1 MMDYRF
7 EAQQESN
14 IVFLGNV
21 AYDTTEEQLRK
32 VLELAG
38 PVVDIKLVF
47 DTVTN
52 RAKGFGFC
60 QYVDVNTAA
69 SAIKNLNDT
78 QVDGRNVKIGYAD
91 RDRVRRYLG
100 TDGTTISGGSGVGGG
115 GGGFGSGAYVPR
127 PSPTEQTSFST
138 SLSKTVRPEQVDAL
152 VNSLNDQQKNDLLA
166 QFRSFASV
174 NTTKAREELSKN
186 PALAYALLGSLEA
199 LNAVDR
205 NTLSRIKSGSSS
217 GGGGGYTMASGTVRP
232 PHMQNPHPRHPPPPP
247 PQAMGGGRVP
257 VPPHLAQQRPP
268 MHNQAYSEPESNR
281 NMESPGAYGQGTPS
295 YDDQSTSSAPPE
307 NPSSI
312 EMNNAEVLKQLLS
325 LTDEQLA
332 QLPED
337 HRQQIV
343 DLKRQ
348 LESA

>member
-21 AYDTTEEQLRK
+21 AYDTTEEQLRR

-38 PVVDIKLVF
+38 PVVDIKLIF
-47 DTVTN
+47 DQVTN

-69 SAIKNLNDT
+69 SAINNLNDT
-78 QVDGRNVKIGYAD
+78 QVDGRNIKIGYAD

-100 TDGTTISGGSGVGGG
+100 TDGTTISGSGGGGVGGG
-115 GGGFGSGAYVPR
+115 GGGGSHISR
-127 PSPTEQTSFST
+127 PPPTEQAPFSTSFS
-138 SLSKTVRPEQVDAL
+138 KTIRPEQVDGLMA
-152 VNSLNDQQKNDLLA
+152 SLDDQQKNDLLV
-166 QFRSFASV
+166 QFRSFANV
-174 NTTKAREELSKN
+174 NTTKAKEELSKN
-186 PALAYALLGSLEA
+186 PALAYALLSSLEA
-199 LNAVDR
+199 LNMVDR
-205 NTLSRIKSGSSS
+205 NTLSRIKSGNQ
-217 GGGGGYTMASGTVRP
+217 GGGYNMPSGAMRP
-232 PHMQNPHPRHPPPPP
+232 PHMPNPHSRHPPP
-247 PQAMGGGRVP
+247 PQAMGSRMP
-257 VPPHLAQQRPP
+257 VSPPFAQQRSP
-268 MHNQAYSEPESNR
+268 MQNHAYSEPASNR
-281 NMESPGAYGQGTPS
+281 NMASPGTYGSATPS
-295 YDDQSTSSAPPE
+295 YDDHNTSSAPPE
-307 NPSSI
+307 NSST

>member
-1 MMDYRF
+1 MDYRF

-21 AYDTTEEQLRK
+21 AYETTEEQLRR

-47 DTVTN
+47 DPVTN

-60 QYVDVNTAA
+60 QYVDINTAA

-78 QVDGRNVKIGYAD
+78 QVDGRNIKIGYAD
-91 RDRVRRYLG
+91 RERVRRYLG
-100 TDGTTISGGSGVGGG
+100 TDGTTISGGGGG
-115 GGGFGSGAYVPR
+115 GGGAHVPR
-127 PSPTEQTSFST
+127 PAPSEQASFST
-138 SLSKTVRPEQVDAL
+138 SFEKTIRPEQVDGIVA
-152 VNSLNDQQKNDLLA
+152 SLDDQQKNDLLA

-186 PALAYALLGSLEA
+186 PALAYALLCSLES
-199 LNAVDR
+199 LNMIDR
-205 NTLSRIKSGSSS
+205 STLSRIKNGNS
-217 GGGGGYTMASGTVRP
+217 GGGYTMASGTIRP
-232 PHMQNPHPRHPPPPP
+232 PHMSNPMHGNHPRHPPPPL
-247 PQAMGGGRVP
+247 QQSMGRPP
-257 VPPHLAQQRPP
+257 VPPPFAQRSP
-268 MHNQAYSEPESNR
+268 MHNQAYSEPTPSR
-281 NMESPGAYGQGTPS
+281 NMASPATYGSGTPLHDDQGT
-295 YDDQSTSSAPPE
+295 SSVPPE
-307 NPSSI
+307 NSSI

-348 LESA
+348 LESS